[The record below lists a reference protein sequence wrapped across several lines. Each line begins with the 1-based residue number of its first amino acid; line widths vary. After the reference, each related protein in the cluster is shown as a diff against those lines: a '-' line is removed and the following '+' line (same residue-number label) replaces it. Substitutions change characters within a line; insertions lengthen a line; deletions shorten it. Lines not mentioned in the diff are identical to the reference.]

1 MSTLYWTG
9 NAHATKQITTLVV
22 AGTWDANDTYTLT
35 MNGKDLVVTIVGGTT
50 TTQVAESLRDA
61 INAFTRID
69 GTQST
74 TNTNTTNFGGQEF
87 GEFTEVEAF
96 VYTTSTTTVR
106 VIGKVAGRPFT
117 LTGAAAT
124 AGDGDVTVATPQ
136 AATGPNHWDN
146 GDNWDTGAAPA
157 DGDMVVL
164 KDSNVSIKY
173 GLPNPINVTLIQYQS
188 FTGDLGLLEYNI
200 DNPNKPYKEYRQ
212 RYARFDD
219 DGSVDVTNE
228 HKFGLGDGPRVPQT
242 INVRQRNT
250 DASDTLITSATVF
263 NTGLPKVA
271 GTKSLN
277 LLIANEGAAG
287 GTISILKGSVNLAD
301 QDTIQPAYTTLNVG
315 YTDSQLSDSDV
326 VVQNHSGALTLNQ
339 SGGKLLV
346 YEPGTISLTG
356 ARTFNISGGE
366 CTIRDLATSG
376 TVNATLL
383 NCRFTYNATKTL
395 TTVILSTKAVFDA
408 EKDQRAFTITNL
420 DLYEGASLLD
430 EFARGTYTNGID
442 LNRCGVDDVTLRF
455 GTNRRITLGAVA

>member
-1 MSTLYWTG
+1 MSTVTWTG
-9 NAHATKQITTLVV
+9 NAHATKQIDTITV
-22 AGTWDANDTYTLT
+22 ADTWATDDTVTLT
-35 MNGKDLVVTIVGGTT
+35 VNGKDLTVTIGNGTT
-50 TTQVAESLRDA
+50 TAQVAESIRDA
-61 INAFTRID
+61 WNAPSRID

-74 TNTNTTNFGGQEF
+74 TNTNTSNFGGQEF
-87 GEFTEVEAF
+87 GEFAECKAVI
-96 VYTTSTTTVR
+96 YTTSTSVVR
-106 VIGKVAGRPFT
+106 IIADRPGVPFT
-117 LTGAAAT
+117 LSVTEDT
-124 AGDGDVTVATPQ
+124 NGDGTATEATEQ
-136 AATGPNHWDN
+136 AATGPNHWN
-146 GDNWDTGAAPA
+146 NTDNWDTGSVPV

-164 KDSNVSIKY
+164 RDSNVSLKY

-188 FTGDLGLLEYNI
+188 FTGDVGLLEYNI
-200 DNPNKPYKEYRQ
+200 DNLQKPYKEYRQ
-212 RYARFDD
+212 RYARLDD

-228 HKFGLGDGPRVPQT
+228 HKFGLGDGPRVQQT
-242 INVRQRNT
+242 INIRQRNT

-263 NTGLPKVA
+263 NTGLPKVP
-271 GTKSLN
+271 GTKALN

-287 GTISILKGSVNLAD
+287 GTVSVLKGSVNLAD

-315 YTDSQLSDSDV
+315 WTDSQLSDSDV

-346 YEPGTISLTG
+346 YEPGTVSLTG

-366 CTIRDLATSG
+366 CMVRDLATSG

-442 LNRCGVDDVTLRF
+442 LNRCGIDDVTLRF
-455 GTNRRITLGAVA
+455 GTNRRITLGSVA